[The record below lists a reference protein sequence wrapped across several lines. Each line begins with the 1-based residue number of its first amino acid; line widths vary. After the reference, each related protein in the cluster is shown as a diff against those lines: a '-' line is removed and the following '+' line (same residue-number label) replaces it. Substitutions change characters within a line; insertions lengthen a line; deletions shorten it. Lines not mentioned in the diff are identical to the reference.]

1 MSAEKAER
9 TMNSEIGQR
18 LERSLALNVETVMRF
33 EQRYLE
39 TKLSAGWQ
47 SSLLLFG
54 AGQLGLRALAGLRRL
69 GIEPLAFV
77 DNQPSKWN
85 GTFGGLPILSS
96 AESLRRFG
104 TSTSF
109 IVCIWRSKAVM
120 NQLASLGCR
129 SAAEFKALFWR
140 FPDEFLP
147 NMRVD
152 RPHLILQQARAV
164 HDVFNALSDDASRVE
179 YVQQIEWLLKYDFDP
194 LEVATHSEQYF
205 EKQLFMTHPREVFV
219 DCGAFTGDTLQAF
232 LRHYPEPRALHAFEP
247 EPANLA
253 ALLDWRNHQSEE
265 LRDRVFVHPFAAS
278 DRRQR
283 LRFNADGVGSAVDRF
298 GSIEVETITL
308 DEVLANEA
316 VTFIKMD
323 IEGGEPDAIDGATQ
337 LIARCRPVIAVCLYH
352 RQEHLFTIPNKLRE
366 IYDGYKL
373 FIRRYGDQFGD
384 IVCYAVPPE
393 RTVSHAEGCLR

>member
-1 MSAEKAER
+1 MEETEK
-9 TMNSEIGQR
+9 TTDSEIGER
-18 LERSLALNVETVMRF
+18 LERSLTLNVGAMMRF

-39 TKLSAGWQ
+39 AKLSADWQ

-54 AGQLGLRALAGLRRL
+54 ASQLGLRALAGLRRL

-85 GTFGGLPILSS
+85 GNFGGLPVLSP

-104 TSTSF
+104 TSASF
-109 IVCIWRSKAVM
+109 IVCIWRSWAVM
-120 NQLASLGCR
+120 NQLECLGCR
-129 SAAEFKALFWR
+129 SAVEFKALFWH

-152 RPHLILQQARAV
+152 RPHLILQQAKTVR
-164 HDVFNALSDDASRVE
+164 DVFSVLSDDASRVE
-179 YVQQIEWLLKYDFDP
+179 YVQQIEWLLNYEFGP
-194 LEVATHSEQYF
+194 LAVITHGEQYF
-205 EKQLFMTHPREVFV
+205 EKQLFVTHEREVFV
-219 DCGAFTGDTLQAF
+219 DCGAYTGDTLRAF
-232 LRHYPEPRALHAFEP
+232 LRHYPEPHALHAFEP

-253 ALLDWRNHQSEE
+253 ALLDWRDHQPQE

-283 LRFNADGVGSAVDRF
+283 LRFCADGVGSAVDQF
-298 GSIEVETITL
+298 GSIEVETMTL
-308 DEVLANEA
+308 DEVLADEA

-323 IEGGEPDAIDGATQ
+323 IEGGEPDALDGAAH
-337 LIARCRPVIAVCLYH
+337 LVARCRPVVAVCLYH
-352 RQEHLFTIPNKLRE
+352 RQEHLFTVPNKLRE
-366 IYDGYKL
+366 IYDGYKF

-393 RTVSHAEGCLR
+393 RTWTDAESCLP

>member
-1 MSAEKAER
+1 ME
-9 TMNSEIGQR
+9 SEIRER
-18 LERSLALNVETVMRF
+18 LERSLAHNVEALMRF
-33 EQRYLE
+33 EKSYLE
-39 TKLSAGWQ
+39 TKLAADWR

-54 AGQLGLRALAGLRRL
+54 ASQLGLRALAGLRRL
-69 GIEPLAFV
+69 GIAPLAFV

-85 GTFGGLPILSS
+85 RNVGGLPVLSS
-96 AESLRRFG
+96 AESVRRFG
-104 TSTSF
+104 TSASF

-120 NQLASLGCR
+120 DQLESLGCR
-129 SAAEFKALFWR
+129 SAVEFKALFWR

-164 HDVFNALSDDASRVE
+164 RDVFSALSDDESRIE
-179 YVQQIEWLLKYDFDP
+179 FVQQIEWLLKYDFG
-194 LEVATHSEQYF
+194 LLQVASQNEQYF
-205 EKQLFMTHPREVFV
+205 EKQLFTTHPQEVFV

-232 LRHYPEPRALHAFEP
+232 LRHCPEPRALHAFEP
-247 EPANLA
+247 EPKNLA
-253 ALLDWRNHQSEE
+253 ALLGWRNHQSEK

-283 LRFNADGVGSAVDRF
+283 LRFNADGVGSSVDRF

-323 IEGGEPDAIDGATQ
+323 IEGGEPDAIAGATRV
-337 LIARCRPVIAVCLYH
+337 IARCRPVIAVCLYH

-373 FIRRYGDQFGD
+373 YIRRYGDQFGD

-393 RTVSHAEGCLR
+393 RTVSHAEGCLQ